1 MVNISTDTIYDILY
15 IVIPSLLIVF
25 LFYLESKYVTEHERE
40 NKEFF
45 KIFFLSSF
53 LLGIIQYGY
62 RFYYDISHSKS
73 CGGISNVSK
82 SASASAS
89 ASKSIKENIKK
100 NIKKIPNFDT
110 PVSDAPSIIKDTVKS
125 IVDKVADV
133 SSDISDKVVKT
144 VSSPIS
150 SPSPSSLI
158 KSISIP
164 TQINPNLPDF

>member
-1 MVNISTDTIYDILY
+1 MVNISKDTIYDILY

-62 RFYYDISHSKS
+62 RFYYDINHSKS
-73 CGGISNVSK
+73 GGGISNVSK
-82 SASASAS
+82 SASTS

-150 SPSPSSLI
+150 SPSPSSLV

-164 TQINPNLPDF
+164 KQINPNLPDF